1 MNLFEKTSPH
11 WVRYDKYEWRKDD
24 KGRLY
29 ITPAEKAKPEL
40 YNPLKDADKMV
51 LHAINTGVICMNKDT
66 DEQTKQDAVIEFI
79 SSYGLL
85 GFMTALPTTPEF
97 ITYEAVYFPK
107 NHFIRQENM
116 ATEEYLSY
124 FFPFD
129 GLDFVKRGVESRW
142 NVSDT
147 SMIALTMAMG
157 SQPQAVTMSFQ
168 REYAEPYEWLLK
180 EFTDWAFT
188 FVSAFLY
195 YQDMDKLDDMQ
206 KDLYRQGMAAFGGIA
221 PTYHIE
227 LLEKPTI
234 VWDFHSLL
242 LAIQMMFSFM
252 LTDEKSSL
260 KVCKHCGKVFL
271 ASRPNT
277 VFCSGQCKNQYNVY
291 KNRGKN
297 KKDNFSDREQI

>member
-1 MNLFEKTSPH
+1 MNLFKKTSSH
-11 WVRYDKYEWRKDD
+11 WVRYDSYEWKKDD
-24 KGRLY
+24 KGVLY

-40 YNPLKDADKMV
+40 YNPLKDSDKMV
-51 LHAINTGVICMNKDT
+51 LHAINTGVVCMNKDT
-66 DEQTKQDAVIEFI
+66 NEQTKQDAVMEFV

-97 ITYEAVYFPK
+97 ITYEAIYFPK
-107 NHFIRQENM
+107 NHFIRQESM

-129 GLDFVKRGVESRW
+129 RLDFVKRGVASRW
-142 NVSDT
+142 NVNDP

-242 LAIQMMFSFM
+242 LAIQM
-252 LTDEKSSL
+252 LSL
-260 KVCKHCGKVFL
+260 IH
-271 ASRPNT
+271 
-277 VFCSGQCKNQYNVY
+277 
-291 KNRGKN
+291 
-297 KKDNFSDREQI
+297 I

>member
-1 MNLFEKTSPH
+1 MNLFKKTSSH
-11 WVRYDKYEWRKDD
+11 WVRYDSYEWKKDD
-24 KGRLY
+24 KGVLY

-40 YNPLKDADKMV
+40 YNPLKDSDKMV
-51 LHAINTGVICMNKDT
+51 LHAINTGVVCMNKDT
-66 DEQTKQDAVIEFI
+66 NEQTKQDAVMEFV

-107 NHFIRQENM
+107 NHFIRQESM
-116 ATEEYLSY
+116 ATEKYLSY

-195 YQDMDKLDDMQ
+195 YQDKDMLDDMQ
-206 KDLYRQGMAAFGGIA
+206 KSLYQQGMSAFGGIA

-291 KNRGKN
+291 KSRANGRKAELT
-297 KKDNFSDREQI
+297 DEQ

>member
-1 MNLFEKTSPH
+1 MMNLFKKNSSH
-11 WVRYDKYEWRKDD
+11 WARYDKYEWKKDD
-24 KGRLY
+24 RGRLY
-29 ITPAEKAKPEL
+29 ITPAEKSKPEL
-40 YNPLKDADKMV
+40 YNPLKDAEGMV

-66 DEQTKQDAVIEFI
+66 DGQTKQDAVMDFV
-79 SSYGLL
+79 SAYGLL

-107 NHFIRQENM
+107 NHFIRQESM
-116 ATEEYLSY
+116 TTEEYLSY

-129 GLDFVKRGVESRW
+129 TLDFIKSGVESRW
-142 NVSDT
+142 SVSDP

-157 SQPQAVTMSFQ
+157 SRPQAVTMSFQ
-168 REYAEPYEWLLK
+168 KEYAESYEWLVT

-195 YQDMDKLDDMQ
+195 YQDMDKLDNMQ

-252 LTDEKSSL
+252 LTDENSSL

-277 VFCSGQCKNQYNVY
+277 IFCSGQCKNQYNVY
-291 KNRGKN
+291 KSRAKSR
-297 KKDNFSDREQI
+297 KEDLTDEQ

>member
-1 MNLFEKTSPH
+1 MNLFKKASSH
-11 WVRYDKYEWRKDD
+11 WVRYDSYEWKKDD
-24 KGRLY
+24 KGVLY
-29 ITPAEKAKPEL
+29 ITPAENAKPEL
-40 YNPLKDADKMV
+40 YNPLKDSDKMV

-66 DEQTKQDAVIEFI
+66 GEQTKQDAIMEFI
-79 SSYGLL
+79 SSYGFL

-107 NHFIRQENM
+107 NHFIRQESM
-116 ATEEYLSY
+116 ATEKYLSY

-142 NVSDT
+142 NISDT

-195 YQDMDKLDDMQ
+195 YQDKDILDDMQ
-206 KDLYRQGMAAFGGIA
+206 KDLYRLGMAAFGGIA

-227 LLEKPTI
+227 LLDKPTI

-291 KNRGKN
+291 KSRANGRKAELT
-297 KKDNFSDREQI
+297 DEQ

>member
-1 MNLFEKTSPH
+1 MNLFKKTSSH
-11 WVRYDKYEWRKDD
+11 WVRYDKYEWKKNDT
-24 KGRLY
+24 GMLY
-29 ITPAEKAKPEL
+29 IAPAEKAKPEL
-40 YNPLKDADKMV
+40 YNPLKDSDKMV

-66 DEQTKQDAVIEFI
+66 DEQIKQDAVMDFV

-97 ITYEAVYFPK
+97 ITYEAVYLPK
-107 NHFIRQENM
+107 NHFIKEESM
-116 ATEEYLSY
+116 TTEQYLSY

-129 GLDFVKRGVESRW
+129 ELDFVKRGVESSW
-142 NVSDT
+142 SVSEP
-147 SMIALTMAMG
+147 TMAALVMTM
-157 SQPQAVTMSFQ
+157 SDRPQAVTMSFQ
-168 REYAEPYEWLLK
+168 REYAEPYEWLVRN
-180 EFTDWAFT
+180 FTDWAFT
-188 FVSAFLY
+188 FLSSFLY
-195 YQDMDKLDDMQ
+195 YQDMDTLDDVQ

-227 LLEKPTI
+227 LLKKPTI

-291 KNRGKN
+291 KSRGKS
-297 KKDNFSDREQI
+297 KKEDLMDGE

>member
-1 MNLFEKTSPH
+1 MNLFKKTSSH
-11 WVRYDKYEWRKDD
+11 WVRYDKYEWKKDA
-24 KGRLY
+24 KGILY

-40 YNPLKDADKMV
+40 YNPLKDSDKMV
-51 LHAINTGVICMNKDT
+51 LHAINTGVICMNEDT
-66 DEQTKQDAVIEFI
+66 DEQTKQGAVMDFI

-85 GFMTALPTTPEF
+85 GFMTALSTTPEF
-97 ITYEAVYFPK
+97 ITYEAVYLPK
-107 NHFIRQENM
+107 NHFIKEESM
-116 ATEEYLSY
+116 TTEQYLSY

-129 GLDFVKRGVESRW
+129 ELDFVKQGVESSW
-142 NVSDT
+142 SVSDPT
-147 SMIALTMAMG
+147 MIALVMTM
-157 SQPQAVTMSFQ
+157 SDRPQAVTMSFQ
-168 REYAEPYEWLLK
+168 REYAEPYEWLVRN
-180 EFTDWAFT
+180 FTDWAFT
-188 FVSAFLY
+188 FISSFLY
-195 YQDMDKLDDMQ
+195 YQDMDTLDDMQ

-291 KNRGKN
+291 KSRGKDR
-297 KKDNFSDREQI
+297 KEDLSDGE

>member
-1 MNLFEKTSPH
+1 MNLFKKTSSH
-11 WVRYDKYEWRKDD
+11 WVRYDKYEWREDD

-40 YNPLKDADKMV
+40 YNPLKDSDKMV

-66 DEQTKQDAVIEFI
+66 DEQAKQDAVMEFI

-107 NHFIRQENM
+107 NHFIRQESM
-116 ATEEYLSY
+116 TTEEYLSY

-142 NVSDT
+142 NVSDA
-147 SMIALTMAMG
+147 SMIALAMAMG

-180 EFTDWAFT
+180 EFSDWAFT

-195 YQDMDKLDDMQ
+195 YQDKDTLDDMQ

-227 LLEKPTI
+227 LLEKPTV

-252 LTDEKSSL
+252 LADEKSSL

-291 KNRGKN
+291 KSRANGRKA
-297 KKDNFSDREQI
+297 DLTDEQ

>member
-1 MNLFEKTSPH
+1 
-11 WVRYDKYEWRKDD
+11 
-24 KGRLY
+24 
-29 ITPAEKAKPEL
+29 
-40 YNPLKDADKMV
+40 
-51 LHAINTGVICMNKDT
+51 
-66 DEQTKQDAVIEFI
+66 
-79 SSYGLL
+79 
-85 GFMTALPTTPEF
+85 
-97 ITYEAVYFPK
+97 
-107 NHFIRQENM
+107 
-116 ATEEYLSY
+116 
-124 FFPFD
+124 
-129 GLDFVKRGVESRW
+129 
-142 NVSDT
+142 
-147 SMIALTMAMG
+147 MIALTMAMG

-291 KNRGKN
+291 KSRANGRKAELT
-297 KKDNFSDREQI
+297 DEQ

>member
-1 MNLFEKTSPH
+1 MNLFKKTSSH

-66 DEQTKQDAVIEFI
+66 DEQSKQDAVIEFI

-129 GLDFVKRGVESRW
+129 GLAFVKRGVESRW

-206 KDLYRQGMAAFGGIA
+206 KDLYRLGMAAFGGIA

-291 KNRGKN
+291 KSRANGRKAELT
-297 KKDNFSDREQI
+297 DEQ

>member
-1 MNLFEKTSPH
+1 MNLFKKTSSH
-11 WVRYDKYEWRKDD
+11 WVRYDSYEWKKDD
-24 KGRLY
+24 KGVLY

-40 YNPLKDADKMV
+40 YNPLKDSDKMV

-66 DEQTKQDAVIEFI
+66 DEQSKQDAVIEFI

-129 GLDFVKRGVESRW
+129 GLAFVKRGVESRW

-206 KDLYRQGMAAFGGIA
+206 KDLYRLGMAAFGGIA

-291 KNRGKN
+291 KSRANGRKAELT
-297 KKDNFSDREQI
+297 DEQ

>member
-1 MNLFEKTSPH
+1 MNLLKKTRSH
-11 WVRYDKYEWRKDD
+11 WVRYDKYEWKEDNR
-24 KGRLY
+24 GRLY

-40 YNPLKDADKMV
+40 YNPLKDVESMV
-51 LHAINTGVICMNKDT
+51 LHAINTGVACMAKDAK
-66 DEQTKQDAVIEFI
+66 EQTKREAVMDFV
-79 SSYGLL
+79 SAYGLL

-107 NHFIRQENM
+107 NHFIRQESM
-116 ATEEYLSY
+116 TTEKYLSY

-129 GLDFVKRGVESRW
+129 GLDFVKRGVESCW
-142 NVSDT
+142 SVSDP
-147 SMIALTMAMG
+147 SMIALTMTMG
-157 SQPQAVTMSFQ
+157 SRPQAVTMSFQ
-168 REYAEPYEWLLK
+168 REYAEAYEWLVK

-277 VFCSGQCKNQYNVY
+277 VFCSRQCKNQYNVY
-291 KNRGKN
+291 KSRAKGRKE
-297 KKDNFSDREQI
+297 DLTDEQ

>member
-1 MNLFEKTSPH
+1 MNLFKKTSSH
-11 WVRYDKYEWRKDD
+11 WVRYDKYEWQEDD

-40 YNPLKDADKMV
+40 YNPLKDSDKMV

-66 DEQTKQDAVIEFI
+66 DEQSKQDAVIEFI

-129 GLDFVKRGVESRW
+129 GLAFVKRGVESRW

-168 REYAEPYEWLLK
+168 REYAEPYEWMLK

-206 KDLYRQGMAAFGGIA
+206 KDLYRLGMAAFGGIA

-291 KNRGKN
+291 KSRANGRKAELT
-297 KKDNFSDREQI
+297 DEQ

>member
-1 MNLFEKTSPH
+1 MNLFKKTSSH
-11 WVRYDKYEWRKDD
+11 WVRYDKYEWREED

-40 YNPLKDADKMV
+40 YNPLKDSDKMV
-51 LHAINTGVICMNKDT
+51 LHAINTGVICMNKDAT
-66 DEQTKQDAVIEFI
+66 EQTKQDAVMDFV
-79 SSYGLL
+79 SAYGLL
-85 GFMTALPTTPEF
+85 GFITALPTTPEF
-97 ITYEAVYFPK
+97 ITYEAVYLPK
-107 NHFIRQENM
+107 NHFIRQESM

-129 GLDFVKRGVESRW
+129 RLDFVKRGVESRW
-142 NVSDT
+142 NINDP
-147 SMIALTMAMG
+147 SMIALTMALG

-252 LTDEKSSL
+252 LTDENSSL

-277 VFCSGQCKNQYNVY
+277 IFCSGQCKNQYNVY
-291 KNRGKN
+291 KSRANGRKA
-297 KKDNFSDREQI
+297 DLTDE

>member
-1 MNLFEKTSPH
+1 
-11 WVRYDKYEWRKDD
+11 
-24 KGRLY
+24 
-29 ITPAEKAKPEL
+29 
-40 YNPLKDADKMV
+40 MV
-51 LHAINTGVICMNKDT
+51 LHAINTGVICMDKDT
-66 DEQTKQDAVIEFI
+66 DEQTRQDAVMDFV
-79 SSYGLL
+79 SAYGLL

-97 ITYEAVYFPK
+97 ITYKAVYFPK
-107 NHFIRQENM
+107 NHFIMQESM

-129 GLDFVKRGVESRW
+129 RLDFVQRGVESRW
-142 NVSDT
+142 NVSEP

-157 SQPQAVTMSFQ
+157 SRPQAATMSFQ
-168 REYAEPYEWLLK
+168 REYAESYEWLEK

-195 YQDMDKLDDMQ
+195 YQDMDTLGDMQ

-221 PTYHIE
+221 PTYHIK
-227 LLEKPTI
+227 LLERPTI

-242 LAIQMMFSFM
+242 LAIQMMFSFR
-252 LTDEKSSL
+252 LTDEKPSL

-277 VFCSGQCKNQYNVY
+277 VFYSGQCKNQYNVY
-291 KNRGKN
+291 KSRA
-297 KKDNFSDREQI
+297 KDRKQFEG

>member
-1 MNLFEKTSPH
+1 MNLFEKTSSH
-11 WVRYDKYEWRKDD
+11 WVRYDKYEWREDD

-66 DEQTKQDAVIEFI
+66 DEQTKQDAVMEFV

-129 GLDFVKRGVESRW
+129 GFDFVKRGVESRW

-168 REYAEPYEWLLK
+168 REYAEPYEWMLK

-195 YQDMDKLDDMQ
+195 YQDKDMLDDMQ

-227 LLEKPTI
+227 LLDKPTI

-291 KNRGKN
+291 KSRANGRKA
-297 KKDNFSDREQI
+297 DLADEE

>member
-1 MNLFEKTSPH
+1 MNLFKKTSSH
-11 WVRYDKYEWRKDD
+11 WVRYDKYEWQEDD

-29 ITPAEKAKPEL
+29 ITPTKKAKPKL
-40 YNPLKDADKMV
+40 YNPLNDAERMV
-51 LHAINTGVICMNKDT
+51 LHAINTGVTCMAEDAR
-66 DEQTKQDAVIEFI
+66 EQAKRDAVMDFV
-79 SSYGLL
+79 SAYGLL
-85 GFMTALPTTPEF
+85 GFMTALPTTPKF

-107 NHFIRQENM
+107 NHFIRQESM

-147 SMIALTMAMG
+147 SMIALTMAMS

-252 LTDEKSSL
+252 LTDENSSL

-277 VFCSGQCKNQYNVY
+277 IFCSGQCKNQYNVY
-291 KNRGKN
+291 KSRANGRKAELT
-297 KKDNFSDREQI
+297 DEQ

>member
-1 MNLFEKTSPH
+1 MNLFKKTSSH
-11 WVRYDKYEWRKDD
+11 WVRYDKYEWQEDD

-40 YNPLKDADKMV
+40 YNPLKDSDKMV

-66 DEQTKQDAVIEFI
+66 DEQTKQDAVMEFI

-107 NHFIRQENM
+107 NHFIRQESM
-116 ATEEYLSY
+116 ATEKYLSY

-147 SMIALTMAMG
+147 SMIALAMAMG

-168 REYAEPYEWLLK
+168 REYVEPYEWLLK

-206 KDLYRQGMAAFGGIA
+206 KDLYRQGMEAFGGIA

-252 LTDEKSSL
+252 LTDKKSSL

-277 VFCSGQCKNQYNVY
+277 IFCSGQCKNQYNVY
-291 KNRGKN
+291 KSRAKSRKENLT
-297 KKDNFSDREQI
+297 DEQ